1 MKVLK
6 RNQLII
12 LVISLMLVTAG
23 YLNFTATY
31 KGDDGITQASSE
43 IARDAN
49 STDNGQIGDATLV
62 NSNAIVENTPELEG
76 NIIGEGATQGENAVN
91 TSANKED
98 DYYFENSK
106 LDRDKM
112 YSQMLEAYQKMYDNA
127 SVPVDQ
133 KAIAGNEITKINN
146 LKNAIMISEN
156 LIMTKGFK
164 NVVIFVND
172 TQVSVIVKGEEL
184 APDGIAQIQNIVSR
198 ELNVAI
204 ENIHI
209 SCKGL

>member
-6 RNQLII
+6 RNQLVI

-31 KGDDGITQASSE
+31 KGNEEMEQASTD
-43 IARDAN
+43 IARDTN
-49 STDNGQIGDATLV
+49 VIDNGQIGDATLV
-62 NSNAIVENTPELEG
+62 NGDAIVENTPEAEG
-76 NIIGEGATQGENAVN
+76 NIAEEDGIQDNDVVS
-91 TSANKED
+91 TSTNKED

-127 SVPVDQ
+127 AVPVDQ

-156 LIMTKGFK
+156 LIMTKGFE

-184 APDGIAQIQNIVSR
+184 VPEKIAQIQNIVAR

-209 SCKGL
+209 SCNG